1 MDLTQCH
8 LMRTNLENL
17 LAYLEGQP
25 GANGATKCS
34 LSLDQFGEIVSAYRQ
49 LHDYVRSHAAVI
61 LPPNRPVAVP
71 LEITPGELV
80 DVEYGKP
87 YLIVFRAPSESILDE
102 PAHDMEYPPIPLA
115 VELPGTVEDEEEA
128 SHLRFMR
135 KDESAETTIDQS
147 GEPIIKSD
155 ESK

>member
-1 MDLTQCH
+1 MDLTTCH
-8 LMRTNLENL
+8 LMRSNLENL
-17 LAYLEGQP
+17 LAYLMEQVGP
-25 GANGATKCS
+25 GGPEVGSKCT
-34 LSLDQFGEIVSAYRQ
+34 LTLDQFGEIVSAYRQ

-115 VELPGTVEDEEEA
+115 VELPGSVEDEEEA
-128 SHLRFMR
+128 SHLRFM
-135 KDESAETTIDQS
+135 KQGYGSSES
-147 GEPIIKSD
+147 
-155 ESK
+155 